1 MVIYSYVHL
10 IYRASEAENWKAISI
25 SIRNS
30 TTTPSFFLLEFF
42 KKSDHLMVL
51 FHFFLCK
58 DYNSYF
64 SLISGK
70 FVQNKITEKDHDQ
83 KKKNRI
89 LDVVRSQIHTN
100 FENSWKFRSLKVIL
114 DLSSLLKL
122 IYSEKASK
130 FCEISTN
137 YLYYLRTA
145 SQIIGGDFA
154 RFCSLLRLY
163 EFT

>member
-1 MVIYSYVHL
+1 
-10 IYRASEAENWKAISI
+10 
-25 SIRNS
+25 
-30 TTTPSFFLLEFF
+30 
-42 KKSDHLMVL
+42 MVL

-130 FCEISTN
+130 FCEISTVDLS
-137 YLYYLRTA
+137 YVKVR
-145 SQIIGGDFA
+145 
-154 RFCSLLRLY
+154 
-163 EFT
+163 